1 MSNEGNFDLSGVF
14 QVQKNYLT
22 DLSNSYPN
30 VNNAPVIAKYVLD
43 LQNKVQDVTKSYQD
57 ANTSSDNILTQQD
70 DMINIVKT
78 EQDRLLEKKKIIEAA
93 ENEEKRKML
102 LTKSNNL
109 RNEAF
114 TKIILMII
122 LCVTIHIILI
132 VIYKNIVQDPPS
144 NNIFTLF
151 VLLHL
156 ANFAICT
163 IIAFKMYIDILARSQ
178 INFNELDL
186 PPPNTG
192 SSSQAPAIA
201 DYNNLFADLGLCYSS
216 SCCGENTK
224 YDTTLGQCVDDNKD
238 QSNNKSPAPAPNT
251 NTPNQEGFR
260 DLDTLPRFKPG
271 TSTKGIYIDD
281 QGAKIVP
288 EKEEEKKEFDPIT
301 ASEEELINKTKENV
315 NNVSSDLL
323 GSLGGF
329 TGFSDPTAFASNLM
343 GQFGNIDSNALLGK
357 EPDPGVTKCGFT
369 TMEVEM
375 SKPNPIYGPDFKCEF
390 LPKKTTFDS
399 NVYLQGPEKVNY
411 YVNYK

>member
-132 VIYKNIVQDPPS
+132 VIYKNIVQDPPA

-260 DLDTLPRFKPG
+260 SLDTLPRFKPG
-271 TSTKGIYIDD
+271 TSTSGIYIDD
-281 QGAKIVP
+281 KVTKVLPAQK
-288 EKEEEKKEFDPIT
+288 KEKEFDPIN

-315 NNVSSDLL
+315 DNISSDIL

-329 TGFSDPTAFASNLM
+329 TGFSDPTAFATNMM

-375 SKPNPIYGPDFKCEF
+375 SKPNPIYAPDFKCEF

-399 NVYLQGPEKVNY
+399 SVYLQGPEKVNY

>member
-1 MSNEGNFDLSGVF
+1 MANEGKFDLSGVF
-14 QVQKNYLT
+14 QVQQNYLT

-43 LQNKVQDVTKSYQD
+43 LQNKVQDVTKSYD
-57 ANTSSDNILTQQD
+57 EANTSSDNILTQQD
-70 DMINIVKT
+70 DMIEIVKT
-78 EQDRLLEKKKIIEAA
+78 EQDRLLEKKKLIDQA
-93 ENEEKRKML
+93 EMEEKRKML
-102 LTKSNNL
+102 LTQSNNL

-156 ANFAICT
+156 TNFAICT

-224 YDTTLGQCVDDNKD
+224 YDTTLGQCVDNTGN
-238 QSNNKSPAPAPNT
+238 QSAPQA
-251 NTPNQEGFR
+251 NTPDQEGFR

-281 QGAKIVP
+281 RGAKMVP
-288 EKEEEKKEFDPIT
+288 EQQEEEKEFDPIT
-301 ASEEELINKTKENV
+301 ASDEELINKTKENV

-343 GQFGNIDSNALLGK
+343 GQFGNIDSNALLG
-357 EPDPGVTKCGFT
+357 EAPNPGFTKCGFT

>member
-78 EQDRLLEKKKIIEAA
+78 EQDRLLKKKKIIEEA

-281 QGAKIVP
+281 RGAKIVP

-369 TMEVEM
+369 TMELEM